1 LSAVPPQRVNCAHD
15 SGNADP
21 RHQAMNPSNESAHAV
36 VEQWWVTSLGDLLVW
51 ARLRVL
57 DSGTAEVL
65 SAEGETLRYDDE
77 DTAQMALLDAEFRA
91 FDGLD
96 EDDAA
101 MLGFDLGSVAPPEAE
116 NDDDLLPLMTKKL
129 FSRM

>member
-1 LSAVPPQRVNCAHD
+1 
-15 SGNADP
+15 
-21 RHQAMNPSNESAHAV
+21 MNPPNEPGHAV
-36 VEQWWVTSLGDLLVW
+36 VEQWWVASLGNLLVW

-77 DTAQMALLDAEFRA
+77 DTAHQALLDAEFRA

-101 MLGFDLGSVAPPEAE
+101 MLGFDLASVQPPEAE
-116 NDDDLLPLMTKKL
+116 NDGDLLPLMTEKL